1 MTQGIPTMSTFD
13 KLHARFD
20 AQAAQGMNDIF
31 QFHFSDA
38 EDHYLN
44 IQDGELEICAGEHE
58 DPSVSLSLSTETLKG
73 VMSGEINGMTAFMTG
88 KLKASGNVMLATKLT
103 SLFPAG

>member
-1 MTQGIPTMSTFD
+1 MSTFD
-13 KLHARFD
+13 KLHDRFD
-20 AQAAQGMNDIF
+20 AQAARGMNDIF

-38 EDHYLN
+38 EDHYLKVV
-44 IQDGELEICAGEHE
+44 DGELEICTGEHE

-88 KLKASGNVMLATKLT
+88 KLKATGNVMLATRLT
-103 SLFPAG
+103 SLFPAK